1 MARYHDAFDDPDAT
15 DLPIDVGGAV
25 IANSLETIARDGARR
40 MLARFLE
47 EEVEE
52 FLGRPRYAPAGGGTG
67 YRNGY
72 AAEREI
78 AIGTLSV
85 PVRAPRVSDL
95 PEGSEPFRSAILPR
109 GRYLAEVTRSLFAR
123 LYLEGLSSGDF
134 EPAMRSLMGERA
146 TLSPSTILRLR
157 DEWAA
162 EHAAWRAR
170 PLADRYAYIWCDGI
184 HLPTGPDA
192 ETSCVLVVIGARA
205 DGVKELL
212 AMGIGYRES
221 ADSWADVLRDLR
233 DRGLAS
239 PLLAVGDGALGLW
252 AALDTV
258 FPHTRQQ
265 RCWFHKV
272 MNVTDRLPKRLQ
284 PEARRL
290 LTGVWGAPTRA
301 EAEIRRDAFIAWL
314 GSRHAEVAELL
325 TRDWRALVA
334 FYDLPRDH
342 WKHLRTTNVVESVFA
357 GVRLRTDVARRHG
370 NRQNAL
376 FLVFKIV
383 QRLAGTWNPLQ
394 GGAHTMA
401 LVLAGVVFRDGD
413 PIMPPAPSI
422 PDAEL
427 PMAA

>member
-1 MARYHDAFDDPDAT
+1 MARYHDAFDDPET
-15 DLPIDVGGAV
+15 PDLPIDAGGAV
-25 IANSLETIARDGARR
+25 VAGTLEWIARDGARR
-40 MLARFLE
+40 MIARMLE
-47 EEVEE
+47 EEVED
-52 FLGRPRYAPAGGGTG
+52 FLGRPRYAPGGPDTG

-78 AIGTLSV
+78 GIGTWSV

-95 PEGSEPFRSAILPR
+95 PEGSEPFRSALLPR
-109 GRYLAEVTRSLFAR
+109 GRYLSEVTRSLFAR

-157 DEWAA
+157 AEWAD

-170 PLADRYAYIWCDGI
+170 PLTDRHAYIWCDGI

-192 ETSCVLVVIGARA
+192 ETSCVLVVIGARE
-205 DGVKELL
+205 DGHKELL
-212 AMGIGYRES
+212 AMEIGYRES
-221 ADSWADVLRDLR
+221 TDSWADVLRGLR

-239 PLLAVGDGALGLW
+239 PLLAVGDGVLGLW
-252 AALDTV
+252 AALDEV
-258 FPHTRQQ
+258 FPATRQQ

-272 MNVTDRLPKRLQ
+272 MNVTDRLPNRLQ
-284 PEARRL
+284 AEARRQ

-301 EAEIRRDAFIAWL
+301 EAEIRRDAFAAWL
-314 GSRHAEVAELL
+314 GPRHADVADLL
-325 TRDWRALVA
+325 TRDWRSLVA
-334 FYDLPRDH
+334 FYDLPQEH
-342 WKHLRTTNVVESVFA
+342 WRHLRTTNVVESVFA

-383 QRLAGTWNPLQ
+383 QRLTATWKPLQ
-394 GGAHTMA
+394 GGAHTMR
-401 LVLAGVVFRDGD
+401 LVLAGVVFRDGL
-413 PIMPPAPSI
+413 PVMPPAPST
-422 PDAEL
+422 PGAEV